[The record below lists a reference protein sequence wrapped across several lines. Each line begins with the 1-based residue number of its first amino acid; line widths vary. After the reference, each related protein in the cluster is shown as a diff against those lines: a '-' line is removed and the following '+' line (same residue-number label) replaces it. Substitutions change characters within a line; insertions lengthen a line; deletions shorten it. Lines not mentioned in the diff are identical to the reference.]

1 MITSAVPSCPVFV
14 FEVNVFF
21 FGNPWIKM
29 KLYLKKGTHL
39 QLEKTYQ
46 VLTSSKNTRN
56 HRPEGNISW
65 FLTVQSS
72 KQELS
77 KVLVRF
83 QPKNKP
89 GGSLTLSDITFFSGK
104 QRGRQKNDEWELT
117 WEDNGRCCKSTC
129 YLVGRSPIKIK
140 LHVDDI
146 GEAPRLGLTK
156 IMWMP
161 LHTERLQPKWEFCL
175 ETI

>member
-1 MITSAVPSCPVFV
+1 
-14 FEVNVFF
+14 
-21 FGNPWIKM
+21 M
-29 KLYLKKGTHL
+29 KLFLKKGTHL

-56 HRPEGNISW
+56 HRHEGNVSW

-89 GGSLTLSDITFFSGK
+89 GGSLTLSDIMFFSGK
-104 QRGRQKNDEWELT
+104 KRGRQKKMMSENLPEKT
-117 WEDNGRCCKSTC
+117 M
-129 YLVGRSPIKIK
+129 VGAAKVCAIWLDAARS
-140 LHVDDI
+140 
-146 GEAPRLGLTK
+146 RSSY
-156 IMWMP
+156 M
-161 LHTERLQPKWEFCL
+161 
-175 ETI
+175 